1 MFCYIRSH
9 DNFIFSECHDVS
21 GECYSSSNFRPSVMW
36 AVASFIIDLFQN
48 KHKIIFEIMW
58 HATRESTW
66 WQTGIKC
73 MSDILFRKDRWTH
86 DICNWTWKTCVYLYV
101 TCFQLLC
108 NEWLLNGIFASL
120 VMYGFLW
127 VPMSASV
134 WLLPKTVGE
143 CYLIRQSVLL
153 VSN

>member
-21 GECYSSSNFRPSVMW
+21 GECYSSSNFRPSVMR
-36 AVASFIIDLFQN
+36 AVASFTIDLFQN

-73 MSDILFRKDRWTH
+73 IVQKRQMDTWHLQLDLKDL
-86 DICNWTWKTCVYLYV
+86 CVPTVYV
-101 TCFQLLC
+101 ICFQLLC
-108 NEWLLNGIFASL
+108 SEWLLNGILTSL

-127 VPMSASV
+127 VPVSASV
-134 WLLPKTVGE
+134 WLLPKTAGE
-143 CYLIRQSVLL
+143 CYLIRQSVLR